1 MLFVLIPLSLL
12 AVGLVAAGRI
22 IYRKIPRDLERWNAQ
37 LAQQDFGPT
46 FYQKSWAVLA
56 QESKKFFI
64 NTSTKAVHRLKIA
77 TLKTDNFFGKLLQ
90 EMRQRRQRI
99 HENVAVPDRNESVIA
114 DGPISESVPKTE
126 PISLRLSHVAENGFS
141 GGAKPAVE
149 FASKEASAF
158 AAKERQY
165 ISQLAYNPKDVAV
178 YKKLGWL
185 YLENT
190 QPFQAR
196 QAFKMA
202 VKLGSKDKNV
212 ITKLLEMGGV
222 VHKEGNAPSAVLT
235 VEAEDIAGRVP
246 TAKIKS
252 KSKIQKSKVQSKN

>member
-1 MLFVLIPLSLL
+1 MLFILVPAAIMISGL
-12 AVGLVAAGRI
+12 AMAARV
-22 IYRKIPRDLERWNAQ
+22 IYRKMPRDLEEWNAQ

-46 FYQKSWAVLA
+46 FYQKYWAVLE

-99 HENVAVPDRNESVIA
+99 HEDAVVPDRNELVIA

-126 PISLRLSHVAENGFS
+126 PISLRLSQIAENGFS
-141 GGAKPAVE
+141 GGAKPVVE
-149 FASKEASAF
+149 VASKESSAF

-222 VHKEGNAPSAVLT
+222 VHKEGSAPSAVLT
-235 VEAEDIAGRVP
+235 VEAEDTAGKVS
-246 TAKIKS
+246 TTKVKS
-252 KSKIQKSKVQSKN
+252 KSKIQKSEVQFKK